1 MRFAWVSF
9 SLISLLVALAIWHAS
24 PETIV
29 GLVGALGRGPRLAQ
43 LLLYLHHHAFV
54 AILPSVLIAPLGIG
68 VTRTLVESKW
78 VARHVAATWTSLF
91 TTLRRSDRTK
101 KAHLVA
107 VIVVL
112 PPFAV
117 FSTWIG
123 GLSGR

>member
-78 VARHVAATWTSLF
+78 VARHVAATWTALL
-91 TTLRRSDRTK
+91 TTLRRTDRTK
-101 KAHLVA
+101 KTRLVSGSWC
-107 VIVVL
+107 L
-112 PPFAV
+112 TTFQS
-117 FSTWIG
+117 FST
-123 GLSGR
+123 